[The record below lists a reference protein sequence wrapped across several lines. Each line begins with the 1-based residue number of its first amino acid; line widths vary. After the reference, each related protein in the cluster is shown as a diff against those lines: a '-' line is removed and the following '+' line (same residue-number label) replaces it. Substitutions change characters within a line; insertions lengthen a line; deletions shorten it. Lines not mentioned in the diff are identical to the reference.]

1 MLPPG
6 AAELNLS
13 PLTQTSAL
21 LATGLLY
28 CNTQHRRMSEVMLSE
43 MEHVDYEDSSAP
55 IDALRDEG
63 YRLAA
68 GFALGFINL
77 GKGKDLKGLHDM
89 HIVSRLLALAVG
101 SRNASVVHILDKS
114 VAAATVAIT
123 LIFMK
128 SQDAILAHKIDVPDT
143 LLQFDYVRP
152 DIFLLRTVAKHL
164 IMWHDI
170 EPKFSWI
177 KANLPRDYQGRMKLK
192 GIFMLSSEDLPFL
205 NIIAGLCLSL
215 GLRFAGSGSAEVRDV
230 LVFYLD
236 QFIRL
241 CRLPALNYDQKLAR
255 KTVRNCQDVVA
266 LSAATV
272 MAGAGDLPVLRRLR
286 ALHART
292 DADTPYGSHF
302 AAHMAV
308 GMLFLG
314 GGSHTFGTSDL
325 AVGALLC
332 ACHPLLPASVLD
344 NTAHLQAFR
353 HLCVLAAE
361 ARCLV
366 TRDADTRR
374 PVPLPVLVTLRDGVQ
389 LRRTAPC
396 LLPELA
402 RVARVA
408 TASTEHWRVV
418 LDFARSAAHRASF
431 RRCQSVYVRAR
442 AAYHGTTT
450 AAVSTTST
458 MTMTN
463 VTAAEAMS
471 AASAASIF
479 HATLQALNDAAAAP
493 SRHRFEW
500 LLALPSFAIF
510 DMPERALLLRA
521 DGRLGG
527 GVGSGSGSGGGG
539 GGGGGDSALHDAGAD
554 EAALVDARLMLEK
567 ACVSADKADRLRN
580 LRLLFAF
587 AERAERL
594 GAPLHWIMPEVVSR
608 LRAAVWILLMEHDQ
622 T

>member
-1 MLPPG
+1 M
-6 AAELNLS
+6 
-13 PLTQTSAL
+13 
-21 LATGLLY
+21 
-28 CNTQHRRMSEVMLSE
+28 R
-43 MEHVDYEDSSAP
+43 
-55 IDALRDEG
+55 
-63 YRLAA
+63 
-68 GFALGFINL
+68 
-77 GKGKDLKGLHDM
+77 
-89 HIVSRLLALAVG
+89 
-101 SRNASVVHILDKS
+101 
-114 VAAATVAIT
+114 
-123 LIFMK
+123 
-128 SQDAILAHKIDVPDT
+128 
-143 LLQFDYVRP
+143 
-152 DIFLLRTVAKHL
+152 
-164 IMWHDI
+164 
-170 EPKFSWI
+170 
-177 KANLPRDYQGRMKLK
+177 LK

-205 NIIAGLCLSL
+205 NIIVGLCLSL

-292 DADTPYGSHF
+292 DADTSYGSHF

-366 TRDADTRR
+366 ARDADTRR
-374 PVPLPVLVTLRDGVQ
+374 PVPLPVLVTLRDGEQ

-396 LLPELA
+396 LLPELE

-418 LDFARSAAHRASF
+418 LDFARNAAHRASF

-442 AAYHGTTT
+442 AAYHGTTS
-450 AAVSTTST
+450 AAAAAAAAAATTMST
-458 MTMTN
+458 MSTVTVTN
-463 VTAAEAMS
+463 HTATEAM
-471 AASAASIF
+471 SAASIF

-521 DGRLGG
+521 DGRLGIGGG
-527 GVGSGSGSGGGG
+527 GVGSGSG
-539 GGGGGDSALHDAGAD
+539 GGGDGALHDAGAD

-608 LRAAVWILLMEHDQ
+608 LRAALWILLMEHDQ
-622 T
+622 A